1 MKIDVCFLGRPEV
14 RIDGV
19 SVNLEQKKFWALL
32 LYVLY
37 NGSATRDE
45 LAEFLWCDYAEESAR
60 RNLRNSLYMLK
71 AAIGANVLET
81 KGHSVVRVSP
91 KAIVQKDID
100 VFIMEDND
108 VQMLSLKSYIFLD
121 HFYIRSC
128 PEFDAWVSGIRS
140 AYEKLAIRK
149 FINALRRSIS
159 KHAAQ
164 QIEDCAQHILAI
176 DPYPRFMLFWQS
188 AGGGMDHRR
197 VLPEL

>member
-19 SVNLEQKKFWALL
+19 SVKLEQKKFWALL

-71 AAIGANVLET
+71 AEIGADVLET

-108 VQMLSLKSYIFLD
+108 VQMLSLKSYIF
-121 HFYIRSC
+121 
-128 PEFDAWVSGIRS
+128 
-140 AYEKLAIRK
+140 
-149 FINALRRSIS
+149 
-159 KHAAQ
+159 
-164 QIEDCAQHILAI
+164 
-176 DPYPRFMLFWQS
+176 
-188 AGGGMDHRR
+188 
-197 VLPEL
+197 